1 MLTVVEANERLVV
14 ALERLVYGSVG
25 LTSLAIAQASEATEL
40 TFVQWRVLV
49 MLGDGPLRVGEIAG
63 RLGISMTSA
72 SRLVRR
78 MENKGY
84 VTTARD
90 ERDRRATLVTLS
102 ERGSLM
108 RSSVIQ
114 HRRDLISGIVRDGT
128 SRLPDDLHAGLDIL
142 AERFLRYV

>member
-1 MLTVVEANERLVV
+1 MLTNVDANARLVN

-25 LTSLAIAQASEATEL
+25 ITTLAIAQTSEAAEL
-40 TFVQWRVLV
+40 TFAQWRVLV
-49 MLGDGPLRVGEIAG
+49 MLGDGPRRVGEIAG
-63 RLGISMTSA
+63 RLAISITSA

-84 VTTARD
+84 VDTARD

-102 ERGSLM
+102 DKGARTRAGVTL
-108 RSSVIQ
+108 
-114 HRRDLISGIVRDGT
+114 HRRALIDNLVRDGA
-128 SRLPDDLHAGLDIL
+128 SALPGDLNAGLEVL